1 MHKQHFCNIIL
12 MNYRDIKPKRDKNV
26 TSLKYCGSDRAP
38 EILLFHAFAWE
49 PMVVLKKTYPVLL
62 K

>member
-1 MHKQHFCNIIL
+1 

-26 TSLKYCGSDRAP
+26 TSLKYCDIRSSSGNTFIPCVCMEKDGSFQ
-38 EILLFHAFAWE
+38 ETF
-49 PMVVLKKTYPVLL
+49 PVLL